1 MFFIDQIYFSS
12 IHKCDNPFPNFQDI
26 PVLMVRSGEEK
37 HPNDLLLT
45 RMPVPPVCI
54 RPSVVS
60 EVKSGTTEDD
70 VTMKLMEIMLTNDVL
85 KKHKRD
91 GAPSKTLFETWEHL
105 QVRYC
110 KTELVGKPSYEAV
123 FPDFYTNSCRY
134 NARCTSTP
142 KCQAFPQTCNRNEPC
157 VPSRNVSKENK
168 ADSVEICAE
177 NASISREEP
186 SFRRIRT
193 FESTR
198 SEFRSTWPWSSRIR
212 RL

>member
-1 MFFIDQIYFSS
+1 MVILISVILKIFLYSGTVKKAVGAVLKIAFASPVSVDELGKFATMFSS
-12 IHKCDNPFPNFQDI
+12 NQEVGDHVRKMKFTLLNPLFVQKLFSNIKEGVCCDFLKIWTGIIFQDI

-60 EVKSGTTEDD
+60 EVKAGTTEDD

-105 QVRYC
+105 QVRY
-110 KTELVGKPSYEAV
+110 
-123 FPDFYTNSCRY
+123 
-134 NARCTSTP
+134 
-142 KCQAFPQTCNRNEPC
+142 
-157 VPSRNVSKENK
+157 SKE
-168 ADSVEICAE
+168 
-177 NASISREEP
+177 
-186 SFRRIRT
+186 
-193 FESTR
+193 
-198 SEFRSTWPWSSRIR
+198 
-212 RL
+212 